1 MCVFLTIFFLIININ
16 VTRNQQIIKN
26 TGDIYENKK
35 RPKHKN
41 KKIKNTKHCITV

>member
-1 MCVFLTIFFLIININ
+1 MCLKSIINIY

-35 RPKHKN
+35 KD
-41 KKIKNTKHCITV
+41 